1 MTTVG
6 RIVAAEIAWPIEIV
20 AGQNELLYDIVV
32 SGIGYSYVVALTPG
46 IYWSHK
52 FKVGLPDC
60 FVTHIANRIQGATGE
75 ITQAQRGIQLMS
87 NGSTVGPA
95 WRFIHTSPS
104 VSSAGIQI
112 LDPTTTVPKDL
123 LGWHYNDAGMGQWS
137 EHITA
142 GSFAVVDKAYNT
154 AYKRARLPE
163 WRSMLRADNVYSSDS
178 PNAFRSTSDVRRVVN
193 FEASGVAAP
202 FINDALMTHTP
213 TLNLVASVDIA
224 ESRGSSLNNLWDVD
238 TDDLRY
244 YVQLDNASAKRH
256 WWAPCRIDGDNIE
269 DLSKW
274 RSDETGYPGEHHR
287 VRIPLRLTADMIEVI

>member
-1 MTTVG
+1 MTNVG

-20 AGQNELLYDIVV
+20 AGANNLVVDMTV
-32 SGIGYSYVVALTPG
+32 SGVSTIYNVALTPG
-46 IYWSHK
+46 YYWSHK
-52 FKVGLPDC
+52 FKIGLPGC
-60 FVTHIANRIQGATGE
+60 FATHIAARIQAVTGQV
-75 ITQAQRGIQLMS
+75 TQAQRGIQLMFG
-87 NGSTVGPA
+87 GSTVGPA
-95 WRFIHTSPS
+95 WRFIHTNPA
-104 VSSAGIQI
+104 VTASSIQI
-112 LDPTTTVPKDL
+112 LDPSTTVPKDL
-123 LGWHYNDAGMGQWS
+123 LGWHVNDAVAGQWS

-142 GSFAVVDKAYNT
+142 GSFAVIDKAYNT

-193 FEASGVAAP
+193 FEASGIAAP

-213 TLNLVASVDIA
+213 TLNLVASADIA